1 MLTIGRAQRGAN
13 EVSRLMNRQ
22 LLTPREAATSAGVS
36 SSLVYQWCRDQLLPH
51 YRFGTQGRRGKIL
64 IAPSDLEA
72 FMQQCRVE
80 RHVLLD
86 DLE

>member
-1 MLTIGRAQRGAN
+1 MN
-13 EVSRLMNRQ
+13 EPLM
-22 LLTPREAATSAGVS
+22 TPREAAASAGVS
-36 SSLVYQWCRDQLLPH
+36 PSLVYQWCRDQLLPH